1 MWDTENPPQSRAWGG
16 SARRQRVAAS
26 SSRTVA
32 TADGSWANRPR
43 KSPSRRT
50 SCRHWCC
57 PDATYRDMACEALND
72 TARLATVALNEAVG
86 GVTGV
91 APAPADM
98 TRDVT
103 LRPT

>member
-1 MWDTENPPQSRAWGG
+1 
-16 SARRQRVAAS
+16 
-26 SSRTVA
+26 
-32 TADGSWANRPR
+32 
-43 KSPSRRT
+43 
-50 SCRHWCC
+50 
-57 PDATYRDMACEALND
+57 MACEALND

-91 APAPADM
+91 APPPADM